1 MAASLKRTYSK
12 SAFRIDMKVL
22 ILSKTSFDI
31 IVQNVLDRLVKNLN
45 MKAFKELLVHVS
57 IFTIHSKI
65 FTINKEILMFS
76 SQ

>member
-57 IFTIHSKI
+57 IFTIHNKI
-65 FTINKEILMFS
+65 FNKEILMFS